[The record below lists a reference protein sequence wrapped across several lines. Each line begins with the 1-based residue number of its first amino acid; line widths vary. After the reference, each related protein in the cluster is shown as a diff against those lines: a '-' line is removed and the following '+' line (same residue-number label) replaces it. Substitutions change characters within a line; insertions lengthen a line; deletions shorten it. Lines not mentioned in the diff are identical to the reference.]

1 MARLLLKNTT
11 EKTKKHPF
19 FMSENKMYQSIT
31 EVAEKLDL
39 PSHVLRFWE
48 TKMHQIQPMKR
59 SGGRRFYR
67 EDDILILQYIQH
79 LLHQQGYTIRGVQKF
94 LKTLNKAQ
102 ILANARVLFLGENPA
117 PASPSTNPSAPQNND
132 DQNRIQSAAAL
143 LSLAREKLKTLQ
155 GQMAKAAVS

>member
-1 MARLLLKNTT
+1 
-11 EKTKKHPF
+11 
-19 FMSENKMYQSIT
+19 MSESKMYHSIT

-94 LKTLNKAQ
+94 LKTMNKAQ
-102 ILANARVLFLGENPA
+102 ILANARALFLGETPPA
-117 PASPSTNPSAPQNND
+117 VSAPSAAQND
-132 DQNRIQSAAAL
+132 DDQQRIQNASAL
-143 LSLAREKLKTLQ
+143 LSLAREKLKRLQ

>member
-1 MARLLLKNTT
+1 
-11 EKTKKHPF
+11 
-19 FMSENKMYQSIT
+19 MSESKMYHSIT
-31 EVAEKLDL
+31 EVAQKLDL

-94 LKTLNKAQ
+94 LKTMNKAQ
-102 ILANARVLFLGENPA
+102 ILNTARALFSGETPLSPLSVSSHQANVESIHQDSDNVQKASDLLF
-117 PASPSTNPSAPQNND
+117 
-132 DQNRIQSAAAL
+132 
-143 LSLAREKLKTLQ
+143 LAREKLRALQIQMEKT
-155 GQMAKAAVS
+155 AVS

>member
-1 MARLLLKNTT
+1 
-11 EKTKKHPF
+11 
-19 FMSENKMYQSIT
+19 MSESKMYHSIT

-94 LKTLNKAQ
+94 LKTMNKAQ
-102 ILANARVLFLGENPA
+102 ILATARALFLGETPPPPTA
-117 PASPSTNPSAPQNND
+117 PEPSAAQKDHDHQRMQN
-132 DQNRIQSAAAL
+132 AAAL
-143 LSLAREKLKTLQ
+143 LSLAREKLKSLQ

>member
-1 MARLLLKNTT
+1 
-11 EKTKKHPF
+11 
-19 FMSENKMYQSIT
+19 MSETKIYSSIT
-31 EVAEKLDL
+31 EVAEKLGL

-94 LKTLNKAQ
+94 LKTMNKAQ
-102 ILANARVLFLGENPA
+102 ILATARALFLGETP
-117 PASPSTNPSAPQNND
+117 PTVSTASAPQND
-132 DQNRIQSAAAL
+132 DDHQRIQNAAAL
-143 LSLAREKLKTLQ
+143 LSLARNKLKNLQ
-155 GQMAKAAVS
+155 TQLAQAAAS

>member
-1 MARLLLKNTT
+1 
-11 EKTKKHPF
+11 
-19 FMSENKMYQSIT
+19 MSESKMYHSIT

-94 LKTLNKAQ
+94 LKTMNKAQ
-102 ILANARVLFLGENPA
+102 ILATARALFSGET
-117 PASPSTNPSAPQNND
+117 SPHPLPVAQREHD
-132 DQNRIQSAAAL
+132 ENRIQKAADL
-143 LSLAREKLKTLQ
+143 LFLAQEKLKTLQ
-155 GQMAKAAVS
+155 RKMAKAAVS

>member
-1 MARLLLKNTT
+1 
-11 EKTKKHPF
+11 
-19 FMSENKMYQSIT
+19 MSESKMYHSIT

-94 LKTLNKAQ
+94 LKTMNKAQ
-102 ILANARVLFLGENPA
+102 ILATARALFLGETPPA
-117 PASPSTNPSAPQNND
+117 PPVTVPSAAQND
-132 DQNRIQSAAAL
+132 DDQQRIQNASAL
-143 LSLAREKLKTLQ
+143 LSLAREKLKRLQ

>member
-1 MARLLLKNTT
+1 
-11 EKTKKHPF
+11 
-19 FMSENKMYQSIT
+19 MSDTKMYYSIT

-79 LLHQQGYTIRGVQKF
+79 LLHKQGYTIRGVQKF

-102 ILANARVLFLGENPA
+102 MVATARALFLGEALPEAPVPA
-117 PASPSTNPSAPQNND
+117 APSLVVQNAD
-132 DQNRIQSAAAL
+132 DRNRMENAAAL
-143 LSLAREKLKTLQ
+143 LVLARDRLKDLQTQLTL
-155 GQMAKAAVS
+155 AAAS